1 MGSVSVSRRLLG
13 PAEAAKGCGATAVV
27 RLQERRDRPH
37 NPRSRPPALIGIF
50 GHKLRIVRISLARGL
65 HNGVVEQVANLFA
78 VQCIGLPPGDQCQT
92 SLGIVLRKFRPALL
106 AAPSAALLKGGRF
119 AIEDFHMQ
127 GDADGQQLNQ
137 GARGII
143 SMTRRSAL

>member
-1 MGSVSVSRRLLG
+1 MPRRLLG

-65 HNGVVEQVANLFA
+65 HNGVVEQV
-78 VQCIGLPPGDQCQT
+78 GLICLPCSASGCRRAISAQT

-127 GDADGQQLNQ
+127 GDADGQQLQ
-137 GARGII
+137 PGSARDHPRQP
-143 SMTRRSAL
+143 SSA